1 MQFYDEVTIE
11 ISSGRGWNGI
21 SSGRREAKMAFGW
34 PDGWDGG
41 NGWDL
46 IFCASKNENTL
57 LPYKYKKIFKAHN
70 WEDGRTKDQYGA
82 NWEHLTLIVPVGTLI
97 KDKNGNILWHLIKD
111 GEVWTA
117 LKWWEGW
124 KWNIHFKNSVNQFP
138 TFAILWE
145 PWHYKEVVLELQLL
159 ADVALIWSPSV
170 WKSSLINSISH
181 TKAKVA
187 DYPFTTIVPNLW
199 SIKVGSHHFNM
210 IDIPWLISWA
220 AEGKW
225 LGNAFLR
232 HILKARIFCFVAD
245 LGRFDQWLN
254 EVPDL
259 FDEIIKYIYTK
270 IDEDVEIKIYK
281 ENKDI
286 IMEVKQDSEPI
297 LNKKIIFAMNKYDL
311 VNDDEII
318 WEYKTQFLKNLNK
331 FLKEKLSFEID
342 KDCFNHNCFVVSA
355 ATHFGLED
363 WTKNMVTILQNTDL
377 EEHAFH
383 SDEEL
388 EFKEWE
394 IEMIQDITDHEKN
407 KLLEQW
413 YIDKINSQ
421 FAKIWEI
428 DNPEV
433 CKMVFTLMRWNHEAE
448 IRFWKSMSEKW
459 FVSEFEKNWIRKG
472 DVLKIKSYYETEN
485 DKYIMY

>member
-1 MQFYDEVTIE
+1 MQFYDEVSIE
-11 ISSGRGWNGI
+11 ISSGRWGNWI

-41 NGWDL
+41 NWWDL
-46 IFCASKNENTL
+46 IFYASKNENTL
-57 LPYKYKKIFKAHN
+57 LPYKYKKIFKAQN

-82 NWEHLTLIVPVGTLI
+82 NWEHLKLIVPVGTLI

-111 GEVWTA
+111 GEIWTA
-117 LKWWEGW
+117 LKWGEGW
-124 KWNIHFKNSVNQFP
+124 KWNIHFKDSVNQFP
-138 TFAILWE
+138 TFAILGE
-145 PWHYKEVVLELQLL
+145 PWHKKEIVLELQLL

-170 WKSSLINSISH
+170 GKSSLINSISH

-199 SIKVGSHHFNM
+199 SIKVGSYHFNM
-210 IDIPWLISWA
+210 IDIPWLIKWA

-245 LGRFDQWLN
+245 LGRLDQWLN
-254 EVPDL
+254 EIPDL
-259 FDEIIKYIYTK
+259 FDEIIKYIHTK

-286 IMEVKQDSEPI
+286 IMEVKQDGELI

-311 VNDDEII
+311 INDDEII
-318 WEYKTQFLKNLNK
+318 WEYKREFLKNLNK
-331 FLKEKLSFEID
+331 FLKKRLSFEID
-342 KDCFNHNCFVVSA
+342 KDCFDHNCFVVSA

-363 WTKNMVTILQNTDL
+363 WKNNMLNLLQTTDL
-377 EEHAFH
+377 EENAFH
-383 SDEEL
+383 SDEKI
-388 EFKEWE
+388 EFKKWE
-394 IEMIQDITDHEKN
+394 IKMIQDITNKEKN
-407 KLLEQW
+407 KLLEKW
-413 YIDKINSQ
+413 YIDEINSK
-421 FAKIWEI
+421 FSKVWEI
-428 DNPEV
+428 NNPEV
-433 CKMVFTLMRWNHEAE
+433 SKMVFTLMWWNHEAE
-448 IRFWKSMSEKW
+448 IWFWKTMSERW
-459 FVSEFEKNWIRKG
+459 FISEFEKNWIRKG
-472 DVLKIKSYYETEN
+472 DVLKIKSYYETED